1 MTEFSRT
8 GFTSIKAGDRH
19 YWFPFLPAENDK
31 IKVLLPTG
39 ESDFTLIDSVDDL
52 INWFFK
58 AFPNAV
64 MEARKIKEI
73 VSESE
78 PAEVKDIRCPKCG
91 CKDLIKNG
99 FNLKRERRYLCKH
112 CHKTFV
118 PAPDSASY
126 DPINT

>member
-1 MTEFSRT
+1 MSEFVRT
-8 GFTSIKAGDRH
+8 GFTSIKVGNRH

-52 INWFFK
+52 VNWFFK

-64 MEARKIKEI
+64 IEARKIKE
-73 VSESE
+73 SEPKPE
-78 PAEVKDIRCPKCG
+78 PAEIKCPKCG
-91 CKDLIKNG
+91 CKDLTKNG
-99 FNLKRERRYLCKH
+99 FNLKNQRRYLCKH

-118 PAPDSASY
+118 ASQEY
-126 DPINT
+126 SPLNT

>member
-8 GFTSIKAGDRH
+8 GFTSITVGGKH

-31 IKVLLPTG
+31 MKVLLPTG
-39 ESDFTLIDSVDDL
+39 GSDFTLVNSVDNL
-52 INWFFK
+52 IDWFFK

-64 MEARKIKEI
+64 IEARKVKETEPTEVTEIK
-73 VSESE
+73 
-78 PAEVKDIRCPKCG
+78 CPKCG
-91 CKDLIKNG
+91 CKDFNKNG
-99 FNLKRERRYLCKH
+99 FNLAGEQRYMCKH

-118 PAPDSASY
+118 PATDSVSY

>member
-1 MTEFSRT
+1 MTEFNKT
-8 GFTSIKAGDRH
+8 GFTSIKAGDKR
-19 YWFPFLPAENDK
+19 YWFPFLPTENDK

-64 MEARKIKEI
+64 MEARKIKET
-73 VSESE
+73 E
-78 PAEVKDIRCPKCG
+78 PVLEERKDISCPKCG

-118 PAPDSASY
+118 PAPNSASY
-126 DPINT
+126 DPVNT